1 MFCCW
6 GVAALFL
13 LPLCF
18 AGKKPNMPGNEAA
31 AAEDISTGAIEAGD
45 EMGTRAGFWA
55 TDS

>member
-31 AAEDISTGAIEAGD
+31 AAGDISTGAIEAGD
-45 EMGTRAGFWA
+45 EMGTKAGFWA